1 MAGDAI
7 LWRVA
12 RVSAVLAPLLLLVG
26 DCIAIWNS
34 RSVWWTLLL
43 WLSFACFVPA
53 SAAVV
58 VALSRSRPVLAAVG
72 GVIVLIG
79 TMAGAGMQAYFRTSI
94 VLQNGGQDAA
104 IAFLRTQ
111 SIMLVTTQVPGICFP
126 IGLLLLAFGLW
137 RSRIAPA
144 WVAGTLAIGAV
155 LFPIGHAAQ
164 VSWALVAGDIV
175 LAVAF
180 AAFAMHVMRGS
191 GAADGKRAA
200 PGVG

>member
-1 MAGDAI
+1 MRGDAI

-26 DCIAIWNS
+26 DCIAIRNFNS
-34 RSVWWTLLL
+34 IWWTLLL
-43 WLSFACFVPA
+43 WLSFVCFIPA
-53 SAAVV
+53 LVAVV

-104 IAFLRTQ
+104 ISFLWTQ
-111 SIMLVTTQVPGICFP
+111 SIMLLTTQVPGICFP

-137 RSRIAPA
+137 RSRIAPP
-144 WVAGTLAIGAV
+144 WVAGTLGIGAV
-155 LFPIGHAAQ
+155 LFPIGHAVR
-164 VSWALVAGDIV
+164 VSWALVAGDVV
-175 LAVAF
+175 LAVAV
-180 AAFAMHVMRGS
+180 AALAMHVMRGS
-191 GAADGKRAA
+191 GSSIA
-200 PGVG
+200 PSTRS